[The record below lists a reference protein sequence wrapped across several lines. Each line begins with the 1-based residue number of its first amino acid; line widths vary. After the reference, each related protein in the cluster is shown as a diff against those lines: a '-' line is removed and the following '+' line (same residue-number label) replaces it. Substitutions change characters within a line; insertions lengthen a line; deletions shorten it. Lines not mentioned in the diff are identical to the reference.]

1 MQSQQSRS
9 ASLSRATET
18 GWRTRLPFH
27 YGWVVVASIFV
38 VMAITYAVY
47 YSFSVFFVALLEEF
61 GWSRAGTAGVFSV
74 FVLVTGLGGVV
85 GGTLIDRL
93 GPARV
98 IPAGGI
104 LLALGLYACSRVT
117 QLWEFYLYFG
127 VLCGLALALA
137 GWVPGVTVVSR
148 WFSVKQGK
156 AMGIASA
163 GIGLGIVLFV
173 PLSQYLISSVG
184 WRSAYLV
191 LAGLSLFG
199 IAPQAALLLV
209 GRPEE
214 LGLKPDGDAKEGEIV
229 APRKTKRLR
238 EVVDTRWTS
247 YPWSVATAL
256 RTARFWLLTAT
267 LGSAV
272 LTHQMMFVHQAAYLV
287 DGGYDKML
295 AASVVGLVGLLS
307 MLGKVLW
314 GEVGDRLGRE
324 RGFTLGNSALILS
337 ILLLVLTRVVPSMGL
352 VLLYTLV
359 FALGYAATPPL
370 LSTASADIF
379 QGKSFGAIYGLIC
392 VGQGLGSAFGAWVA
406 GYIFDSTGS
415 YMLAFAVG
423 AASAVL
429 SITALWLAAP
439 RKVRRVASPPSPH
452 ILTPNDHTI
461 FNPDQTPQ
469 GS

>member
-1 MQSQQSRS
+1 M
-9 ASLSRATET
+9 
-18 GWRTRLPFH
+18 
-27 YGWVVVASIFV
+27 VVASIFV

-61 GWSRAGTAGVFSV
+61 GWGRADTAGVFSL
-74 FVLVTGLGGVV
+74 FVLVIGLGGIM

-93 GPARV
+93 GPSRV
-98 IPAGGI
+98 IPAGSI
-104 LLALGLYACSRVT
+104 LLAVGLYACSRVT

-148 WFSVKQGK
+148 WFSAKQGE
-156 AMGIASA
+156 AIGIASA
-163 GIGLGIVLFV
+163 GIGLGIVVFV
-173 PLSQYLISSVG
+173 PLSQYLISSIG
-184 WRSAYLV
+184 WRSTYLV
-191 LAGLSLFG
+191 LGGLSLFG

-209 GRPEE
+209 ARPEM
-214 LGLKPDGDAKEGEIV
+214 LGLKPDGDLKQGGTT
-229 APRKTKRLR
+229 APKTPRRLR
-238 EVVDTRWTS
+238 EVVDTRWAS
-247 YPWSVATAL
+247 YPWSVTSAL
-256 RTARFWLLTAT
+256 RTTRFWLLTST
-267 LGSAV
+267 LGLAV

-287 DGGYDKML
+287 DGGYDKMV

-324 RGFTLGNSALILS
+324 RGFTLGNALLILS
-337 ILLLVLTRVVPSMGL
+337 ILLLVLTRVAPSMGL
-352 VLLYTLV
+352 VSLYTLV

-370 LSTASADIF
+370 LSTAAADIF

-392 VGQGLGSAFGAWVA
+392 VGQGVGSAFGAWVA

-415 YMLAFAVG
+415 YLPAFGVG
-423 AASAVL
+423 AASAIL

-439 RKVRRVASPPSPH
+439 RKVRRVAH
-452 ILTPNDHTI
+452 LR
-461 FNPDQTPQ
+461 Q
-469 GS
+469 

>member
-1 MQSQQSRS
+1 MV
-9 ASLSRATET
+9 
-18 GWRTRLPFH
+18 G
-27 YGWVVVASIFV
+27 SIFV

-61 GWSRAGTAGVFSV
+61 GWSRASTAGVFSV
-74 FVLVTGLGGVV
+74 FVAVIGLGGVV

-104 LLALGLYACSRVT
+104 LLALGLFACSRVT
-117 QLWEFYLYFG
+117 QLWEFYLCFG
-127 VLCGLALALA
+127 VVCGLSLSLA

-148 WFSVKQGK
+148 WFSARQGQ
-156 AMGIASA
+156 AIGVASA

-173 PLSQYLISSVG
+173 PLSQQLISGIG

-191 LAGLSLFG
+191 LAAISLLG

-214 LGLKPDGDAKEGEIV
+214 VGMRVDGVRDGERASVHGKPRPA
-229 APRKTKRLR
+229 R
-238 EVVDTRWTS
+238 EVVDPRWAS
-247 YPWSVATAL
+247 HPWTVADAL
-256 RTARFWLLTAT
+256 RTARFWLLTWA
-267 LGSAV
+267 LGTAV
-272 LTHQMMFVHQAAYLV
+272 LTHQMIFVHQAAYLV
-287 DGGYDKML
+287 DGGYDKMV
-295 AASVVGLVGLLS
+295 AASVVGFVGLLS

-324 RGFTLGNSALILS
+324 WGLTLGNGVLILS
-337 ILLLVLTRVVPSMGL
+337 IALLVLTRVLPSLEL
-352 VLLYTLV
+352 VLIYTLV

-379 QGKSFGAIYGLIC
+379 QGRSFGAIYGLIC
-392 VGQGLGSAFGAWVA
+392 IGQGLGSAFGAWVA

-415 YMLAFAVG
+415 YLPAFAVG

-439 RKVRRVASPPSPH
+439 RKVRRVVPRRY
-452 ILTPNDHTI
+452 
-461 FNPDQTPQ
+461 
-469 GS
+469 